1 MKKLIFNQQ
10 LNMKQ
15 RTCALLFFL
24 SLFLASNAL
33 ANEFEAG
40 VYEAKKG
47 HYKKALPFINTAVNE
62 GNPMAQVFLGLM
74 YKNGKGVEQNPGE
87 AFRLF
92 ELAAKQEDADGQFNL
107 GSLYDNGIGVVQ
119 DRKEAVKWYEL
130 SASQGFIDAQLR
142 LGLMYQYGQGV
153 TQSYTESEKWYRL
166 AAKQGDADAQLMLGL
181 AIWSGQGIK
190 PDIIKAYMW
199 THLAATNGSQEAYLY
214 KEKMNKTLTPKEIQ
228 QALGLSRTCKA
239 TTYKDC

>member
-130 SASQGFIDAQLR
+130 SANQGFIDAQLR

-153 TQSYTESEKWYRL
+153 TQSYNESEKWYHM
-166 AAKQGDADAQLMLGL
+166 AAEQGDADAQLMLGL
-181 AIWSGQGIK
+181 ANWSGQGVK
-190 PDIIKAYMW
+190 QNSIKAYMW
-199 THLAATNGSQEAYLY
+199 TNIAASNGSHEAIEY
-214 KEKMNKTLTPKEIQ
+214 KTKMNKKLSPKETQ
-228 QALGLSRTCKA
+228 QALELSRTCKA
-239 TTYKDC
+239 NSYKDC

>member
-119 DRKEAVKWYEL
+119 DRKEAVKWYWDNL
-130 SASQGFIDAQLR
+130 
-142 LGLMYQYGQGV
+142 
-153 TQSYTESEKWYRL
+153 K
-166 AAKQGDADAQLMLGL
+166 
-181 AIWSGQGIK
+181 
-190 PDIIKAYMW
+190 
-199 THLAATNGSQEAYLY
+199 
-214 KEKMNKTLTPKEIQ
+214 
-228 QALGLSRTCKA
+228 
-239 TTYKDC
+239 